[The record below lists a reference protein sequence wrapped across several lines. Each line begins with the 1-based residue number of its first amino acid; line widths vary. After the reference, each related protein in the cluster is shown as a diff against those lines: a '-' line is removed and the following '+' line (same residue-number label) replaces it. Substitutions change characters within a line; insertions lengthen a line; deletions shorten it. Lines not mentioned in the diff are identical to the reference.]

1 MTQQSNFLT
10 KALQAISVLLIAAT
24 FVGLGI
30 WQLQRAADLKN
41 SLKVATTIDSTVVP
55 LESVTAPREAIP
67 AAALNKNVSATGHY
81 IANFRAPNQIDGAG
95 KQSDWEV
102 ALLQIGTNSAI
113 LVVRGLW
120 SERLLNPDIQQSM
133 NIDVTGLLVASQYG
147 DRAENAPGVISRLDS
162 AVVTS
167 ITDLDLYD
175 GYILATSEATRDQKL
190 ERTRVTPEKLQSKI
204 PGFRPSCLVA
214 RASIAASTWSLM
226 RPAASPCSKVS
237 SMAAWPWGRP
247 K

>member
-10 KALQAISVLLIAAT
+10 KALQAVAVLLIAAV

-41 SLKVATTIDSTVVP
+41 SLKVATTIDTNIVP
-55 LESVTAPREAIP
+55 LDSVTAPREAIP
-67 AAALNKNVSATGHY
+67 AKALNKTVSANGHY

-95 KQSDWEV
+95 NVSDWEV
-102 ALLQIGTNSAI
+102 ALMQIGTNSAI

-133 NIDVTGLLVASQYG
+133 NIDVTGLLVASQFG

-167 ITDLDLYD
+167 LTDLDLYD
-175 GYILATSEATRDQKL
+175 GYILATSESTRDQKL

-204 PGFRPSCLVA
+204 PGFYWQHLSYVV
-214 RASIAASTWSLM
+214 IWWLM
-226 RPAASPCSKVS
+226 AGVVLYLPFYRRRVTP
-237 SMAAWPWGRP
+237 
-247 K
+247 